1 MSTVN
6 PAAIATHLRRVLGY
20 KDIDWL
26 REQVYG
32 DVRRNII
39 WALERLC
46 FARESYHDG
55 VFMMARLAVAE
66 NEEIGN
72 NATAQLVQLF
82 HIYLA
87 GTEVN
92 LKDRLATLKGLI
104 DERETYIP
112 LTIRCFEAAL
122 QNGGFVR
129 IGGAEKF
136 GFENRKDY
144 TPNTWD
150 EIFEYWYG
158 CRDLLLEWINK
169 NPEIVNLLAEM
180 AERKVYNWARTVRK
194 EVFVP
199 LLEKIAELKNYA
211 WDTGYEALFQMVHTF
226 GIDAKSLGIAG
237 LMEKMRNQSFK
248 MQLNEARYIQHG
260 QYRLKDKEQIELS
273 EKLYAPLAAEF
284 IDKEIY
290 ANTEEVKALLSLIT
304 KYPQIN
310 FSIKMRLGWE
320 DPEECLKLAPIIN
333 ELPLRQ
339 VVMHPRLGKQQYKGE
354 VDLKA
359 FEAFQ
364 HVCKHPLIYNG
375 DINHIEDIHR
385 IQEQFPGLAGMM
397 IGRGLLA
404 NPALAWEYQQNRT
417 LEFDEMKEKIQSM
430 HTYVY
435 EEYIEQLKGGD
446 LQILNKMKAFWEYL
460 LPNADRKLL
469 KAIHKSTNLHKYTQ
483 AVHAFFNQR

>member
-1 MSTVN
+1 MQKTLPIHFAPLQGYTDVIYRN
-6 PAAIATHLRRVLGY
+6 AHAA
-20 KDIDWL
+20 
-26 REQVYG
+26 
-32 DVRRNII
+32 
-39 WALERLC
+39 C
-46 FARESYHDG
+46 FG
-55 VFMMARLAVAE
+55 
-66 NEEIGN
+66 
-72 NATAQLVQLF
+72 
-82 HIYLA
+82 
-87 GTEVN
+87 
-92 LKDRLATLKGLI
+92 
-104 DERETYIP
+104 
-112 LTIRCFEAAL
+112 
-122 QNGGFVR
+122 
-129 IGGAEKF
+129 
-136 GFENRKDY
+136 
-144 TPNTWD
+144 
-150 EIFEYWYG
+150 
-158 CRDLLLEWINK
+158 
-169 NPEIVNLLAEM
+169 
-180 AERKVYNWARTVRK
+180 
-194 EVFVP
+194 
-199 LLEKIAELKNYA
+199 
-211 WDTGYEALFQMVHTF
+211 
-226 GIDAKSLGIAG
+226 GIDAYYTPFVRLEKGTFRHRDVRGIEPGNNQVPHLIPQLIAPTAEKAEKILSLFIEKGYKEADINMGCPFPILAKRHNGSGI
-237 LMEKMRNQSFK
+237 LP
-248 MQLNEARYIQHG
+248 Y
-260 QYRLKDKEQIELS
+260 
-273 EKLYAPLAAEF
+273 P
-284 IDKEIY
+284 
-290 ANTEEVKALLSLIT
+290 EEVKALLSLIT

-397 IGRGLLA
+397 IGRGLLT

>member
-1 MSTVN
+1 MQKTLPIHFAPLQGYTDGIYRN
-6 PAAIATHLRRVLGY
+6 AHAA
-20 KDIDWL
+20 
-26 REQVYG
+26 
-32 DVRRNII
+32 
-39 WALERLC
+39 C
-46 FARESYHDG
+46 FG
-55 VFMMARLAVAE
+55 
-66 NEEIGN
+66 
-72 NATAQLVQLF
+72 
-82 HIYLA
+82 
-87 GTEVN
+87 
-92 LKDRLATLKGLI
+92 
-104 DERETYIP
+104 
-112 LTIRCFEAAL
+112 
-122 QNGGFVR
+122 
-129 IGGAEKF
+129 
-136 GFENRKDY
+136 
-144 TPNTWD
+144 
-150 EIFEYWYG
+150 
-158 CRDLLLEWINK
+158 
-169 NPEIVNLLAEM
+169 
-180 AERKVYNWARTVRK
+180 
-194 EVFVP
+194 
-199 LLEKIAELKNYA
+199 
-211 WDTGYEALFQMVHTF
+211 
-226 GIDAKSLGIAG
+226 GIDAYYTPFVRLEKGTFRHRDVRGIEPGNNQVPHLSPQLIAPTAEKAEKILSLFIEKGYKEADINMGCPFPILAKRHNGSGI
-237 LMEKMRNQSFK
+237 LP
-248 MQLNEARYIQHG
+248 Y
-260 QYRLKDKEQIELS
+260 
-273 EKLYAPLAAEF
+273 P
-284 IDKEIY
+284 
-290 ANTEEVKALLSLIT
+290 EEVQALLSLIT
-304 KYPQIN
+304 KYPQIS

>member
-1 MSTVN
+1 MQKTLPIHFAPLQGYTDVIYRN
-6 PAAIATHLRRVLGY
+6 AHAA
-20 KDIDWL
+20 
-26 REQVYG
+26 
-32 DVRRNII
+32 
-39 WALERLC
+39 C
-46 FARESYHDG
+46 FG
-55 VFMMARLAVAE
+55 
-66 NEEIGN
+66 
-72 NATAQLVQLF
+72 
-82 HIYLA
+82 
-87 GTEVN
+87 
-92 LKDRLATLKGLI
+92 
-104 DERETYIP
+104 
-112 LTIRCFEAAL
+112 
-122 QNGGFVR
+122 
-129 IGGAEKF
+129 
-136 GFENRKDY
+136 
-144 TPNTWD
+144 
-150 EIFEYWYG
+150 
-158 CRDLLLEWINK
+158 
-169 NPEIVNLLAEM
+169 
-180 AERKVYNWARTVRK
+180 
-194 EVFVP
+194 
-199 LLEKIAELKNYA
+199 
-211 WDTGYEALFQMVHTF
+211 
-226 GIDAKSLGIAG
+226 GIDAYYTPFVRLEKGTFRHRDVRGIEPGNNQVPHLIPRLIAPTAEKAEKILSLFIEKGYKEADINMGCPFPILAKRHNGSGI
-237 LMEKMRNQSFK
+237 LP
-248 MQLNEARYIQHG
+248 Y
-260 QYRLKDKEQIELS
+260 
-273 EKLYAPLAAEF
+273 P
-284 IDKEIY
+284 
-290 ANTEEVKALLSLIT
+290 EEVKALLSLIT

>member
-1 MSTVN
+1 MQKTLPIHFAPLQGYTDVIYRN
-6 PAAIATHLRRVLGY
+6 AHAACFGGIGAYYTPFVRLEKGTFRHRDVRGIEPGNNQVPHLIPQLIAPTAEKAEKILSLFIEKGY
-20 KDIDWL
+20 KEADINM
-26 REQVYG
+26 G
-32 DVRRNII
+32 CPFPI
-39 WALERLC
+39 
-46 FARESYHDG
+46 
-55 VFMMARLAVAE
+55 LAKR
-66 NEEIGN
+66 
-72 NATAQLVQLF
+72 
-82 HIYLA
+82 H
-87 GTEVN
+87 
-92 LKDRLATLKGLI
+92 
-104 DERETYIP
+104 
-112 LTIRCFEAAL
+112 
-122 QNGGFVR
+122 NGS
-129 IGGAEKF
+129 
-136 GFENRKDY
+136 
-144 TPNTWD
+144 
-150 EIFEYWYG
+150 
-158 CRDLLLEWINK
+158 
-169 NPEIVNLLAEM
+169 
-180 AERKVYNWARTVRK
+180 
-194 EVFVP
+194 
-199 LLEKIAELKNYA
+199 
-211 WDTGYEALFQMVHTF
+211 
-226 GIDAKSLGIAG
+226 GILP
-237 LMEKMRNQSFK
+237 
-248 MQLNEARYIQHG
+248 Y
-260 QYRLKDKEQIELS
+260 
-273 EKLYAPLAAEF
+273 P
-284 IDKEIY
+284 
-290 ANTEEVKALLSLIT
+290 EEVKALLSLIT